1 MLEFIL
7 VIAFFIVVR
16 GHSQLSKKI
25 KIIEEDNKKFKLEN
39 ENQRERIIRI
49 EREKEKIEEDN
60 KKFKLE
66 NENQREKIKSLNE
79 ECENKSERI
88 IRIEKEKEK
97 IDKQFEPWLEEFN
110 NFENF
115 KQNFS
120 KRTLK
125 FDNELDKRKNEVE
138 QLLLEKTN
146 IETIIKTLKIELSE
160 LEKNSFLLITGSYTG
175 NEYNFENSVVYA
187 SELKKIKEEEKEL
200 IKNNEAIYSGGCC
213 LELSTNEKFIKNF
226 SKLILRAFNG
236 ECDGI
241 FSKIKSSGDLEKY
254 QNDIKKSYSIIEK
267 LCEVINCKIATE
279 YLDFK
284 LREAELIYKYLVKK
298 QAELDEQREI
308 REQMR
313 EEEKARKEYEKTIKE
328 AELEE
333 IRYQK
338 ALEQVQKVMATKSEE
353 EKLKYS
359 ERIAEL
365 ERELEEAKA
374 LKERALSQAQLT
386 KSGHV
391 YVISNIGSFG
401 ENVYKIG
408 MTRRLDP
415 LDRVKELGDASVPF
429 PFDVHAMIYSN
440 DAPAL
445 ENKLHKV
452 FDDKRLNLIN
462 MRKEFFNV
470 TLEEI
475 EEEVKKCFGD
485 FKLTKIAEAEQFRK
499 SLKLKNIDNE
509 KLN

>member
-16 GHSQLSKKI
+16 GNFQLSKKI
-25 KIIEEDNKKFKLEN
+25 KT
-39 ENQRERIIRI
+39 
-49 EREKEKIEEDN
+49 IEEDN

-97 IDKQFEPWLEEFN
+97 IDKLFEPWLQEFN
-110 NFENF
+110 TFENF

-200 IKNNEAIYSGGCC
+200 IKNNKAIYSGGCC

-254 QNDIKKSYSIIEK
+254 QNDIKKAYSIIEK
-267 LCEVINCKIATE
+267 LCEVINCKIAIE

-313 EEEKARKEYEKTIKE
+313 EEEKARKEYEKAIKE

-499 SLKLKNIDNE
+499 SLKLKNIDNDT
-509 KLN
+509 LN

>member
-1 MLEFIL
+1 
-7 VIAFFIVVR
+7 
-16 GHSQLSKKI
+16 
-25 KIIEEDNKKFKLEN
+25 
-39 ENQRERIIRI
+39 
-49 EREKEKIEEDN
+49 
-60 KKFKLE
+60 
-66 NENQREKIKSLNE
+66 
-79 ECENKSERI
+79 
-88 IRIEKEKEK
+88 
-97 IDKQFEPWLEEFN
+97 
-110 NFENF
+110 
-115 KQNFS
+115 
-120 KRTLK
+120 
-125 FDNELDKRKNEVE
+125 
-138 QLLLEKTN
+138 
-146 IETIIKTLKIELSE
+146 
-160 LEKNSFLLITGSYTG
+160 
-175 NEYNFENSVVYA
+175 
-187 SELKKIKEEEKEL
+187 
-200 IKNNEAIYSGGCC
+200 
-213 LELSTNEKFIKNF
+213 
-226 SKLILRAFNG
+226 
-236 ECDGI
+236 
-241 FSKIKSSGDLEKY
+241 
-254 QNDIKKSYSIIEK
+254 
-267 LCEVINCKIATE
+267 
-279 YLDFK
+279 
-284 LREAELIYKYLVKK
+284 
-298 QAELDEQREI
+298 
-308 REQMR
+308 MR
-313 EEEKARKEYEKTIKE
+313 EEEKARKEYEKAIKE

-509 KLN
+509 TLN